1 MVVILV
7 EHSHN
12 GDVNMLNILHEK
24 INEILPIVGVTQN
37 SDGSYEIYYE
47 NKTPNADQQKQIDQ
61 IIQNFPIET
70 LKIQKIEELDN
81 NWKEFLKNGWET
93 PYGWKLGIDNQD
105 VTLLTGAFILA
116 KEANSMGLSTT
127 GTVIDMDGKSHE
139 LSLQDMTILMI
150 QYGQFR
156 SQLSSQYAVKRDLI
170 NNAVSIENLE
180 QIIY

>member
-1 MVVILV
+1 MIYL
-7 EHSHN
+7 SK
-12 GDVNMLNILHEK
+12 LHE
-24 INEILPIVGVTQN
+24 
-37 SDGSYEIYYE
+37 
-47 NKTPNADQQKQIDQ
+47 QIDSIVSIEGVQ
-61 IIQNFPIET
+61 DLGNNTFHIEYLTEPSSEQLTQVNNIIAGWPLFKAKLEKLEQ
-70 LKIQKIEELDN
+70 LDIS
-81 NWKEFLKNGWET
+81 WKTAMSNGWT
-93 PYGWKLGIDNQD
+93 TTYGWRLGTDNQD

-139 LSLQDMTILMI
+139 LSLQDMTILMV

-170 NNAVSIENLE
+170 NNAVSIEDLE